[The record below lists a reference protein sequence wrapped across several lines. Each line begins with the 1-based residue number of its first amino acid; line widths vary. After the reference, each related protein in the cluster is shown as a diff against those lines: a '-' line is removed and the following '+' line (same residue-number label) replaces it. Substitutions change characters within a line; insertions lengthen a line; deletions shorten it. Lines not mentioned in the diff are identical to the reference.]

1 MSGWSTHQLTEFL
14 AIVSSAANADGA
26 IRDAVERAA
35 EALEAEFGAIV
46 QDGAVA
52 AAIGFPPGTAQN
64 EQLVALASVR
74 SGELDVPPIGKAEAA
89 SVVLDPERGSA
100 LIVARAGGDPF
111 TAEDVSLLRGMGRV
125 LALTLR

>member
-52 AAIGFPPGTAQN
+52 ASVGFPPSGVPEA
-64 EQLVALASVR
+64 QLVEVASVR
-74 SGELDVPPIGKAEAA
+74 CGELDVPGAGAAATA
-89 SVVLDPERGSA
+89 SVALDAEHGSA
-100 LIVARAGGDPF
+100 LVVARIGA
-111 TAEDVSLLRGMGRV
+111 
-125 LALTLR
+125 